1 MLEILNF
8 AFQSFWHFLGCV
20 IILGV
25 IVNAPTALVRAIFE
39 GINTR
44 KHGWNTESTS
54 KIKNL
59 TEQLQ
64 NLND

>member
-1 MLEILNF
+1 MLETLNF
-8 AFQSFWHFLGCV
+8 IFQSFWHFIGSLM
-20 IILGV
+20 ILAV
-25 IVNAPTALVRAIFE
+25 IVNAPTALVKAIFT

-44 KHGWNTESTS
+44 KHGWPTITQ
-54 KIKNL
+54 KDTKTL